1 MKDVATLGNPP
12 KLPFEGFKW
21 KWACLQCT
29 EGINDPV
36 VLLGV
41 LARMR
46 KLEKQNLNLTY
57 SSNEFAHELVQ
68 LSHDIEDRGVGVDLA
83 RRTGERN
90 LIRNSGQYWKALGLI
105 PVDSRGVITL
115 TQFGRRVAD
124 AEITQAEF
132 AAITVSSFTLPNPAI
147 QSQTECTQWREAGL
161 QIRPLSLILEI
172 MQGLRNA
179 NQAPLL
185 TNEELVRI
193 VIPVSGTPSAG
204 IEDYVSHIAAYRK
217 RNLDISNWPNCVPS
231 ANDHRIAREFLLF
244 LAHYGYVSIT
254 QDNGEEC
261 FVYNDL
267 IDDEISQI
275 VARTSDESFV
285 ATVNRMKQLQLGLE
299 VERKRI
305 LRSQRG
311 RPFQARFRRDVL
323 GTEPRCVISNVSMEE
338 VLIAAHIIPFKYHG
352 ADDRSN
358 GFCMRSDI
366 HILYDANELRIFPDG
381 KVELSQRARL
391 SYGAAIPP
399 SINIPECVDREN
411 LRWRCDNYKG
421 F

>member
-1 MKDVATLGNPP
+1 MSLPFDFVPA
-12 KLPFEGFKW
+12 LPFEGFKW

-41 LARMR
+41 LSRMR
-46 KLEKQNLNLTY
+46 KLEKMDRGLTY
-57 SSNEFAHELVQ
+57 SSDEFAHELVQ
-68 LSHDIEDRGVGVDLA
+68 LARDIDGRGVGVDLA

-105 PVDSRGVITL
+105 PLGSKGRIEL
-115 TQFGRRVAD
+115 TDFGRQVAD
-124 AEITQAEF
+124 AEISQSDF
-132 AAITVSSFTLPNPAI
+132 AAITISSFTLPNPGV
-147 QSQTECTQWREAGL
+147 QSPEECKCWNDAGL
-161 QIRPLSLILEI
+161 RIRPLALVLEI
-172 MQGLRNA
+172 MQGLREA
-179 NQAPLL
+179 EQAPML
-185 TNEELVRI
+185 TKAELTKI
-193 VIPVSGTPSAG
+193 VIPLSGVPTVE
-204 IEDYVSHIAAYRK
+204 IQDYVERIRDYR
-217 RNLDISNWPNCVPS
+217 RGDLDLAGWPNCVPS

-244 LAHYGYVSIT
+244 LANYGYLNIVD
-254 QDNGEEC
+254 DNGEEC
-261 FVYNDL
+261 FCYNDL
-267 IDDEISQI
+267 IDDEIAQI
-275 VARTSDESFV
+275 IDHAADDSFV
-285 ATVNRMKQLQLGLE
+285 AVVDRLKHLNVGME

-311 RPFQARFRRDVL
+311 RPLQARFRRDVL
-323 GTEPRCVISNVSMEE
+323 GAEPRCIISNVSMEE

-352 ADDRSN
+352 ADDRTN
-358 GFCMRSDI
+358 GFCLRSDI

-399 SINIPECVDREN
+399 SVVIPSYVNREN

>member
-1 MKDVATLGNPP
+1 MSMPDGYIP
-12 KLPFEGFKW
+12 KLPFDGFKW

-46 KLEKQNLNLTY
+46 KLEKLNRGITY
-57 SSNEFAHELVQ
+57 SSDEFAAELVR
-68 LSHDIEDRGVGVDLA
+68 LSQDIEGRGVGVDLA

-105 PVDSRGVITL
+105 PADSKGLIAL
-115 TQFGRRVAD
+115 TPFGQQVAD
-124 AEITQAEF
+124 AEISQADF

-147 QSQTECTQWREAGL
+147 QSPDECGRWRDAG
-161 QIRPLSLILEI
+161 IRLHPLSLILEI
-172 MQGLRNA
+172 MQGLREKNE
-179 NQAPLL
+179 APLL
-185 TNEELVRI
+185 TKDELTRI
-193 VIPVSGTPSAG
+193 VIPMSGVPTAE
-204 IEDYVSHIAAYRK
+204 IEDYVGRIRSYR
-217 RNLDISNWPNCVPS
+217 RYDLDLSSWPDCVPS

-244 LAHYGYVSIT
+244 LANYGYLNVVK
-254 QDNGEEC
+254 DNGEEC

-267 IDDEISQI
+267 IDDEITQVIGRS
-275 VARTSDESFV
+275 SDDSFT
-285 ATVNRMKQLQLGLE
+285 AIVNRMKQLRIGTE

-323 GTEPRCVISNVSMEE
+323 GEEPRCVISNVTMDE

-352 ADDRSN
+352 ADDRTN

-399 SINIPECVDREN
+399 TINIPDWIDREN

>member
-1 MKDVATLGNPP
+1 MSFPLGHIPV
-12 KLPFEGFKW
+12 LPFDGFKW

-41 LARMR
+41 LGRMR
-46 KLEKQNLNLTY
+46 KLEKLNRNLTY
-57 SSNEFAHELVQ
+57 SSAEFADELVQ
-68 LSHDIEDRGVGVDLA
+68 LSQDIAGRGVGVDLA

-105 PVDSRGVITL
+105 PPDSKGLISL
-115 TQFGRRVAD
+115 TPFGQQVAD
-124 AEITQAEF
+124 AEISQADF
-132 AAITVSSFTLPNPAI
+132 AAITVSSFTLPNPTV
-147 QSQTECTQWREAGL
+147 QSPDECKRWLDAGL
-161 QIRPLSLILEI
+161 RLHPLSLILEI
-172 MQGLRNA
+172 MRGLREA
-179 NQAPLL
+179 NDAPLL
-185 TNEELVRI
+185 TKDELIRI
-193 VIPVSGTPSAG
+193 IIPLSGTPTTDIS
-204 IEDYVSHIAAYRK
+204 DYVSHIRAYR
-217 RNLDISNWPNCVPS
+217 RRDIDVSGWPDCVPS

-244 LAHYGYVSIT
+244 LANYGYLNVDD
-254 QDNGEEC
+254 DNGEEC
-261 FVYNDL
+261 FVYNEL

-275 VARTSDESFV
+275 IDRSTDDSFV
-285 ATVNRMKQLQLGLE
+285 DTVNRMKQLHVGME

-311 RPFQARFRRDVL
+311 RPLQARFRRDVL
-323 GTEPRCVISNVSMEE
+323 GPEPRCVISNVSMEE

-352 ADDRSN
+352 ADDRTN

-391 SYGAAIPP
+391 SYGASIPP
-399 SINIPECVDREN
+399 TINIPDYIDREN